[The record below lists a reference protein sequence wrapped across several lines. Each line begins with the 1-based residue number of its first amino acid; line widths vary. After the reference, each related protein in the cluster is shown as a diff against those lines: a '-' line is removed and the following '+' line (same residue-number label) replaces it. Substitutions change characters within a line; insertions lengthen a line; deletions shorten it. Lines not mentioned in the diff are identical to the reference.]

1 VYSRNIKYHIPDG
14 RTMPENVENE
24 QIPKKFLLILYSILL
39 TLGILI
45 YVSWGIMYG
54 SWNILDRSNLGIY
67 ALTILL
73 VGFGL
78 VGIVLY
84 SMRDDDE

>member
-1 VYSRNIKYHIPDG
+1 
-14 RTMPENVENE
+14 MPENVEDE
-24 QIPKKFLLILYSILL
+24 HIPKKYLLFMYSILL

-45 YVSWGIMYG
+45 YTAWGIMYN
-54 SWNILDRSNLGIY
+54 SWNIFDRSNLGIY

-73 VGFGL
+73 VGFGI

-84 SMRDDDE
+84 SMGDDEE